1 MQKRALELLKMAVA
15 SNAEF
20 RSGQWEAIEAVLAG
34 KKTLVVQRTGWGKS
48 IVYFIATKLLRER
61 GKGMCIL
68 ISPLL
73 SLIRNQISA
82 AEKIG
87 LIALTINSDNA
98 GDWKNV
104 EEKIAQDKCDILLI
118 SPERLGNES
127 FRKKVINVIAMQKG
141 IGMLVVDEAHCI
153 SDWGHDFRPDYR
165 RIVRISN
172 NLPQNVPVLA
182 TTATANDRVIADI
195 KEQMGN
201 DLLIIRGR
209 LMRESLKLQVVKLND
224 QAERLAWLYENIN
237 KMPGSGIIYCLTKN
251 DCNKVAS
258 YLRYKGIN
266 ALEYH
271 TMLSA
276 DSGENS
282 KLANEREQL
291 LMNNQVKAL
300 VATVKLGMGYDKPDL
315 GFVIHFQR
323 PGSIIS
329 YYQQIGRAG
338 RKLDEAYV
346 VLLNGKEDDNIQEF
360 FINSTFPSIEEVQK
374 VLKVIEEA
382 PQGVTKG
389 YLLTKLNM
397 RQGRIDDSLKMLD
410 LAMAIRHDNRKYVRT
425 PNPWTPEADRISRV
439 TKLRY
444 HELQAMKDFVD
455 YQDCYMEKISNEL
468 DDPYK
473 AKCGKCSNC
482 QQTLFFPDT
491 VRHEHVIEAKEFF
504 KRSHL
509 QFEPRRQIPG
519 GLINEKQIS
528 ITAEMIN
535 ETGHVL
541 CNYGDVGWGHLVKE
555 DKYEHGHFRDE
566 LVNALADM
574 IRESECMREKNVWV
588 TAVPSLRRPELVK
601 SLAKRVAERLG
612 FPFFEIITKIHDTE
626 EQKHKENSFQQAQ
639 NAFQSFGVRESIPKS
654 PVILIDDMVDS
665 KWTLTVCGYRL
676 KGQGVAKVFP
686 FVLASTAEGGLE

>member
-20 RSGQWEAIEAVLAG
+20 RSGQREAIEAVLAG

-266 ALEYH
+266 ALE
-271 TMLSA
+271 
-276 DSGENS
+276 
-282 KLANEREQL
+282 
-291 LMNNQVKAL
+291 
-300 VATVKLGMGYDKPDL
+300 
-315 GFVIHFQR
+315 
-323 PGSIIS
+323 
-329 YYQQIGRAG
+329 
-338 RKLDEAYV
+338 
-346 VLLNGKEDDNIQEF
+346 
-360 FINSTFPSIEEVQK
+360 
-374 VLKVIEEA
+374 
-382 PQGVTKG
+382 
-389 YLLTKLNM
+389 
-397 RQGRIDDSLKMLD
+397 
-410 LAMAIRHDNRKYVRT
+410 
-425 PNPWTPEADRISRV
+425 
-439 TKLRY
+439 
-444 HELQAMKDFVD
+444 
-455 YQDCYMEKISNEL
+455 
-468 DDPYK
+468 
-473 AKCGKCSNC
+473 
-482 QQTLFFPDT
+482 
-491 VRHEHVIEAKEFF
+491 
-504 KRSHL
+504 
-509 QFEPRRQIPG
+509 
-519 GLINEKQIS
+519 
-528 ITAEMIN
+528 
-535 ETGHVL
+535 
-541 CNYGDVGWGHLVKE
+541 
-555 DKYEHGHFRDE
+555 
-566 LVNALADM
+566 
-574 IRESECMREKNVWV
+574 
-588 TAVPSLRRPELVK
+588 
-601 SLAKRVAERLG
+601 
-612 FPFFEIITKIHDTE
+612 
-626 EQKHKENSFQQAQ
+626 
-639 NAFQSFGVRESIPKS
+639 
-654 PVILIDDMVDS
+654 
-665 KWTLTVCGYRL
+665 
-676 KGQGVAKVFP
+676 
-686 FVLASTAEGGLE
+686 